1 MKRVIVVPRNGYLN
15 RLQAMAS
22 ASILAEQL
30 GAEFSVCWLPQPAA
44 PAPGVVVFGETSGL
58 AFISESE
65 LQMILGSSLE
75 SFPLYVNSQDVSG
88 VGKVVTFAG
97 HDLGEQPLMSE
108 LSQELRVSE
117 FDYLVLVAGG
127 RFSES
132 VGSQSIDWDSED
144 FRELRRGWYQALE
157 FSPDIDSVWPEFVRE
172 PFLGLHLRYSDR
184 SHQTPSRAEIERA
197 VVELCG
203 SSGIERVFIAS
214 DSRKERDHWSQLL
227 WKLGLSPWFFESNLV
242 GEFSGDTAALV
253 DWRILTHAQAI
264 VYFGESSFGYEAAV
278 ASGNFN
284 ASVALAPNPLV
295 SLGVRTRKIAGIVL
309 GAPRRRGW
317 L

>member
-1 MKRVIVVPRNGYLN
+1 MRVIVVPRNGYLN
-15 RLQAMAS
+15 RFQAMAS
-22 ASILAEQL
+22 ASILAQEL
-30 GAEFSVCWLPQPAA
+30 EAEFSVCWVPQPAA
-44 PAPGVVVFGETSGL
+44 PAPREVVFGEASGL
-58 AFISESE
+58 VFTSQSE
-65 LQMILGSSLE
+65 LQTILGYSLE
-75 SFPLYVNSQDVSG
+75 SVPHYVNSQDVSG

-117 FDYLVLVAGG
+117 FDYLVIVAGG

-157 FSPDIDSVWPEFVRE
+157 FAHDIDSVWPDLVRE

-184 SHQTPSRAEIERA
+184 SHQTPSRSEIKRTVA
-197 VVELCG
+197 ELCR

-214 DSRKERDHWSQLL
+214 DSRKERDHWSDLL
-227 WKLGLSPWFFESNLV
+227 KDLGLSPWFFESDSV
-242 GEFSGDTAALV
+242 GEFAGDAAALV
-253 DWRILTHAQAI
+253 DWRILSHAQAI
-264 VYFGESSFGYEAAV
+264 VYFRESSFGYEAAV

-284 ASVALAPNPLV
+284 VSVALAPNPLV
-295 SLGVRTRKIAGIVL
+295 SLGVRTRKIAGMVL
-309 GAPRRRGW
+309 DVPKRRGW